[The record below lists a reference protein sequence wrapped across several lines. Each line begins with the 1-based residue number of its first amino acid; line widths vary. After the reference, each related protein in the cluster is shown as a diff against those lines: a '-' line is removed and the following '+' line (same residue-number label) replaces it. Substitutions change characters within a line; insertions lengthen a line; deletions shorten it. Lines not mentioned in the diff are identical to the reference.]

1 MRWGLKS
8 KEALAVTLLTLVVVA
23 TTLVV
28 HLAQLTRVAVEETQR
43 QAELIAKQIVAQSA
57 RALARAPD
65 GDPREALRTDPELRN
80 LLEASVGYSPSRL
93 YVLVADRSGRGSLPR
108 H

>member
-8 KEALAVTLLTLVVVA
+8 KEALAITLLTLVVVA

-43 QAELIAKQIVAQSA
+43 QAELIAKQDQEDEDEDAKAEQKAQ
-57 RALARAPD
+57 
-65 GDPREALRTDPELRN
+65 GQK
-80 LLEASVGYSPSRL
+80 
-93 YVLVADRSGRGSLPR
+93 
-108 H
+108 

>member
-8 KEALAVTLLTLVVVA
+8 KEALAITLLTLVVVA

-43 QAELIAKQIVAQSA
+43 QAELIAKQIVAHSA
-57 RALARAPD
+57 RVLARGPAA
-65 GDPREALRTDPELRN
+65 DPHDALRTDPELRN
-80 LLEASVGYSPSRL
+80 LLE
-93 YVLVADRSGRGSLPR
+93 
-108 H
+108 